1 VTASP
6 PFRASLPDP
15 VIEPPAPAT
24 PRWWPPLFLRRR
36 TGELI
41 AQQRPASFGQLCDL
55 VAAALLPVLAV
66 AVAVLLLLAALF
78 RPLPE
83 GSATSLAAS
92 VTLAITG
99 GVLLIGAAMA
109 KRSGAMAGNA
119 HQVAAVMLILAAL
132 GLTVA
137 MVTAGSLAETVYVQ
151 LLCICAGVVLLKLRW
166 LLIGLVAIWF
176 LWLGAAAFLA
186 GSIEP
191 GGYLLAMIG
200 ATVIALL
207 VNAARLSALM
217 SLLEAADAA
226 RSTTIRDQATGLLN
240 RRGIE
245 EVGAELM
252 ALGRRFREPVSCTV
266 VEVETDPVHAPEGT
280 RVQEADAAEVAVLLV
295 PAFRESDALARW
307 DVDRFAVLALGS
319 GPRTEDI
326 ERRVQTQ
333 IGGYGA
339 DNTLQVFSGRA
350 VKMPWQDETVTEL
363 VDRAF
368 AEVDHRRRI
377 SDARFGDDPA

>member
-1 VTASP
+1 MTASP

-137 MVTAGSLAETVYVQ
+137 MVTAGSLVETVYVQ

-207 VNAARLSALM
+207 LNAARLSSLM
-217 SLLEAADAA
+217 ALLEAADAA
-226 RSTTIRDQATGLLN
+226 RSTSIRDQATGLLN

-266 VEVETDPVHAPEGT
+266 VAVDNAPEATGI
-280 RVQEADAAEVAVLLV
+280 QQADAAEVAALLV
-295 PAFRESDALARW
+295 PAFRESDAMARW

-339 DNTLQVFSGRA
+339 DNPVQVFSGRA